1 MSSVAGLPVLFMYL
15 SRRLILAF
23 HSLDFRV
30 CTSANF
36 CSRVYSSDSLEVTTD
51 TTVKSTDRT
60 DKTDKDA
67 DI

>member
-23 HSLDFRV
+23 DSFDFGV
-30 CTSANF
+30 CSSANVVVG
-36 CSRVYSSDSLEVTTD
+36 CIVTTD